1 MTPVIAIVGRPNVG
15 KSTLFNRLTGSRQA
29 LVHDRPGVTR
39 DRHYGSARYL
49 GREVLLID
57 TGGFE
62 PDLSELAEGALF
74 LQVRRQAEAA
84 IAEADLV
91 LFVVDR
97 EAGLTAADHMTAELL
112 RKSMGARV
120 QQDHLLV
127 VANKCD
133 GPKHDDDA
141 GEFFSLGLGELVC
154 VSAEHGRN
162 IYELWEAILE
172 RVNATVIDD
181 EDDDEDERP
190 RSPRRDGGPE
200 EEAAAS
206 DFDLPIEQIDEDDGQ
221 SEIRIAVIGR
231 PNIGKS
237 TLVNLLIGEER
248 HVVHDMPGTTMDA
261 VDSVFLW
268 NGRPMRIVDT
278 AGIRRR
284 ARIDDRLETFA
295 TMRAIK
301 AIERC
306 HVSLLVLDA
315 VEGVTA
321 QDARLAALIAD
332 RGRACIVVV
341 NRWDLIKDMPDRN
354 HAVVEEELR
363 QSLPHLS
370 WAPVL
375 YTSALT
381 AKGCHR
387 IVPLIEDCFKQF
399 DKRVSTA
406 RLNEWLRE
414 AVGANN
420 PPQKHHHP
428 VRLNYATQAR
438 VRPPTFIVFSNSPD
452 AVRAPYLR
460 YLENRLR
467 EAHGFQG
474 APIRIKIRQKRR
486 PGELKEER

>member
-39 DRHYGSARYL
+39 DRHYGSAQYL
-49 GREVLLID
+49 DREVILID

-62 PDLSELAEGALF
+62 PDLNDLAEGALF
-74 LQVRRQAEAA
+74 RQVRRQAEAA
-84 IAEADLV
+84 IEEADLV

-97 EAGLTAADHMTAELL
+97 EAGLTAADHMTAEIL
-112 RKSMGARV
+112 RKALGSRLEPGRL
-120 QQDHLLV
+120 LLV
-127 VANKCD
+127 VNKCD
-133 GPKHDDDA
+133 GPKHDDDSA
-141 GEFFSLGLGELVC
+141 EFYSMGLGDQVC
-154 VSAEHGRN
+154 ISAEHGRN
-162 IYELWEAILE
+162 IYDLWEAILE
-172 RVNATVIDD
+172 RVQAPEVISDDDD
-181 EDDDEDERP
+181 EDDRRSRP
-190 RSPRRDGGPE
+190 KNDPA
-200 EEAAAS
+200 EEAAAL
-206 DFDLPIEQIDEDDGQ
+206 DMDLPLEQVDADDGK

-261 VDSVFLW
+261 VDSVFVY
-268 NGRPMRIVDT
+268 NGRPMRLVDT

-284 ARIDDRLETFA
+284 ARIDDRLETYA

-306 HVSLLVLDA
+306 HVTLLVIDG

-332 RGRACIVVV
+332 RGRACLVIV
-341 NRWDLIKDMPDRN
+341 NRWDLIKTVPDRN
-354 HAVVEEELR
+354 HAVVEDELR
-363 QSLPHLS
+363 QSLPHLD
-370 WAPVL
+370 WAPAL

-387 IVPLIEDCFKQF
+387 ILPLVEEVFRSF
-399 DKRVSTA
+399 DQRISTS
-406 RLNEWLRE
+406 RLNDWLRI
-414 AVGANN
+414 AVAANQ

-438 VRPPTFIVFSNSPD
+438 VRPPTFILFSNSPE
-452 AVRAPYLR
+452 AIRPPYRR
-460 YLENRLR
+460 YLENQLR
-467 EAHGFQG
+467 EAHGFVG
-474 APIRIKIRQKRR
+474 TPIRLKIRQKRR
-486 PGELKEER
+486 PGESKADD